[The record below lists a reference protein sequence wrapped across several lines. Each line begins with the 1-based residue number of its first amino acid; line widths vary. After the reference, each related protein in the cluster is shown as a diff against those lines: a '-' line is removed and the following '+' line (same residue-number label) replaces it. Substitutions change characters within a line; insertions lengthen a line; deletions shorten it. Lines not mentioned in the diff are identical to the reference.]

1 MTHLRT
7 WNTTS
12 PGAPATERETDA
24 YDLGFRAGWRDR
36 GEDRVTEAAPPP
48 DTALREAARAAV
60 EPHLMRIVN
69 RTKPMDQA
77 EGLAILADL
86 DAALTETDHAAGVTL
101 DRRPVPPEP
110 ALLGDERGV
119 TLDAQSTANDAK
131 TGRPAPD
138 AALREALDAALSGS
152 FSCPLGCGLVDLAA
166 LDNHLATHGYVRRA
180 DR

>member
-1 MTHLRT
+1 MTLRT

-24 YDLGFRAGWRDR
+24 YDLGFRDGWRDR

-69 RTKPMDQA
+69 RTKPMEQA

-101 DRRPVPPEP
+101 DRRPAPPEP

-131 TGRPAPD
+131 
-138 AALREALDAALSGS
+138 
-152 FSCPLGCGLVDLAA
+152 LAA
-166 LDNHLATHGYVRRA
+166 PPPTRRSERRYERRWPRSTA
-180 DR
+180 NASGPRQRWAESRGSGGAMRA